1 MYEDKEL
8 KEYRDLLKPPQDF
21 QEGFG
26 WKSVIGA
33 IFIGFLMMPG
43 SMYLGLVIGTGV
55 GPAARWVTIILFAEV
70 AKRAYTKLSQQEI
83 FVLYY
88 MAGAALASPFS
99 GLLWNQYL
107 VQSEA
112 ASMLGL
118 TQHIPS
124 WIAPQPGSEA
134 LAERTFFH
142 RDWLIPILLMVG
154 FELISAVDH
163 FGLGYAL
170 YRLTSDVE
178 KLPFPMA
185 PVGALGNMALAES
198 TQRGEES
205 WKWRVF
211 SIGGMIGISFGALY
225 VLLPAASGVIL
236 SEPIRILPIPWIE
249 LTQVTEDLLPAVAT
263 GISLD
268 LGLFFIGMVL
278 PFWAVMG
285 GGIAFLITL
294 VANPILY
301 DYGILHRWHKGMST
315 VDTVFANNFDFYM
328 SFGMGLGL
336 AIAVIG
342 IFHVIASFRRKAEGS
357 LKERFS
363 VLFKPPRN
371 RGDFSIWIAIA
382 IYIVSTAAYI
392 YISALLVPGF
402 PWIFLVAYGFIYT
415 PIISYVSARMEGIAG
430 QFVNL
435 PMVREASF
443 IAASRYFGYTGIGIW
458 YAPIPFHNYGKA
470 TVRWREIEL
479 TGTNFR
485 SIIKAELLV
494 LPVVLVA
501 SLLFSQYIWRLAPIP
516 SVQYPYAQELWH
528 LQALN
533 TLLLQSATLEGDSPF
548 FQALNFTYA
557 GWGMGLGVATYALLA
572 SFKLP
577 IMLIYG
583 VTRGLGQSTPHGILL
598 EVIGAFVG
606 KYYFMK
612 KYGLTWRQYAP
623 VLLAGFSCGMGLMGM
638 LAMGFTLI
646 MRSLR
651 SLAY

>member
-8 KEYRDLLKPPQDF
+8 KEYRDLLKPPEKF
-21 QEGFG
+21 EEGFG
-26 WKSVIGA
+26 WKSIVGA

-43 SMYLGLVIGTGV
+43 SMYLGLVVGTGI
-55 GPAARWVTIILFAEV
+55 GPAARWVTIILFAEI
-70 AKRAYTKLSQQEI
+70 AKRAYTRLSQQEI

-112 ASMLGL
+112 ARMLGL
-118 TQHIPS
+118 TQHIPA

-134 LAERTFFH
+134 LVDRTFFH
-142 RDWLIPILLMVG
+142 RDWLIPVLLMVG

-198 TQRGEES
+198 TEKEES
-205 WKWRVF
+205 GWKWRIF
-211 SIGGMIGISFGALY
+211 SVGGMIGLAFGALY

-236 SEPIRILPIPWIE
+236 SEPIRLFPIPWIE
-249 LTQVTEDLLPAVAT
+249 LTHATEDFLPAVAT
-263 GISLD
+263 GIQLD
-268 LGLFFIGMVL
+268 LGLLFLGMVL
-278 PFWAVMG
+278 PFWAVIG
-285 GGIAFLITL
+285 GGVGLIITMI
-294 VANPILY
+294 ANPILY
-301 DYGILHRWHKGMST
+301 NYGILHRWHKGMGT

-328 SFGMGLGL
+328 SFSIGLGL

-342 IFHVIASFRRKAEGS
+342 IVHVSISFRQKYQGT
-357 LKERFS
+357 LKERFR
-363 VLFKPPRN
+363 VLFSPPPG
-371 RGDFSIWIAIA
+371 RGDFSVWIAIA
-382 IYIVSTAAYI
+382 IYVVSTTAYVI
-392 YISALLVPGF
+392 LSSLLVPGF

-430 QFVNL
+430 QFVSL

-443 IAASRYFGYTGIGIW
+443 IAASRFFGYTGIGIW

-479 TGTNFR
+479 TGTSFR
-485 SIIKAELLV
+485 SIIKAEILV
-494 LPVVLVA
+494 IPVVLIA
-501 SLLFSQYIWRLAPIP
+501 SLLFSQYIWKLAPIP
-516 SVQYPYAQELWH
+516 STQYPYAQELWH

-533 TLLLQSATLEGDSPF
+533 SLLLQSATLEGNSPF
-548 FQALNFTYA
+548 FQALKLNYL
-557 GWGMGLGVATYALLA
+557 GWGMGLGMATYWLLA
-572 SFKLP
+572 ALRLP
-577 IMLIYG
+577 VMLIYG
-583 VTRGLGQSTPHGILL
+583 VTRGIGQTTPHGIILEILGALL
-598 EVIGAFVG
+598 GR
-606 KYYFMK
+606 YYFTK
-612 KYGLTWRQYAP
+612 KYGLSWRQYAP

-651 SLAY
+651 SMAY